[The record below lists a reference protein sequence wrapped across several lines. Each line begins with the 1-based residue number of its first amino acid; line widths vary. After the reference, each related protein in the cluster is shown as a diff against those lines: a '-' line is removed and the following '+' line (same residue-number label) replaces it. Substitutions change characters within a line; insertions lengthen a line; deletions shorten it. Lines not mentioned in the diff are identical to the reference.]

1 MKELDDSTL
10 VKNIKNDISAD
21 DAVNILF
28 DRHSGIFYKM
38 INSYVPQDAGFADK
52 QELINDVKYY
62 IYKAALNYDD
72 SKNTKFSTY
81 LGNQTRWMCLN
92 MYNKAKRHP
101 ETTQEEEKF
110 NKIES
115 SQNHFRDEMINKELI
130 NKIFE
135 TLKDSGD
142 KRACKIFTMRYIIG
156 EKNKVMPWKKIS
168 KAVNLSIQ
176 GCINVHNS
184 YIKKIKSRKIN

>member
-1 MKELDDSTL
+1 M
-10 VKNIKNDISAD
+10 
-21 DAVNILF
+21 
-28 DRHSGIFYKM
+28 
-38 INSYVPQDAGFADK
+38 FA
-52 QELINDVKYY
+52 I
-62 IYKAALNYDD
+62 
-72 SKNTKFSTY
+72 T
-81 LGNQTRWMCLN
+81 
-92 MYNKAKRHP
+92 
-101 ETTQEEEKF
+101 EEKF